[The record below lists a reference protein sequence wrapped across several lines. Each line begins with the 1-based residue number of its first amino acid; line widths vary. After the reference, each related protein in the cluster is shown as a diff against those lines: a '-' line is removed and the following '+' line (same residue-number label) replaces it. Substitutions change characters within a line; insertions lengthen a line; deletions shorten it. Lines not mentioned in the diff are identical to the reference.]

1 MKLENIEDIYPL
13 SPTQQGILF
22 HSLYAPESGV
32 YLMQLSCVLH
42 GNLNVLI
49 FEQAWQEVV
58 NRHPALRTAFYWEDL
73 EQPLQVVHPQVE
85 FSIEKYDWRDA
96 TTVEQ
101 KERLEEFLKQER
113 DRNFDLSVAPL
124 MRVALIQVSFDT
136 YQFVWSKHH
145 LIVDGWST
153 ALILQQVLEIYRTL
167 SNGQAPVAS
176 RSRPYGDYIAWLQ
189 QQDLKRAEAFWRE
202 LLQGV
207 RAIAPLPSPTSPR
220 SQVQPGNDLIEAP
233 PRNEREMKLSTET
246 TATLQSFAR
255 QHHLTLNALVQGAW
269 AILLSRYTGELD
281 VVFGAT
287 CSGRPPTLAGA
298 DSMVGL
304 FINTLPVRVRIS
316 SEESCIKWLQQL
328 QYQQIQTRQYEY
340 TPLVEI
346 QGWSEIPRN
355 LPLFESIVVFEN
367 YPVSSSLLQQDS
379 NLEIRDVRFVDE
391 TNYSLTLIAVPGEE
405 LSLRIV
411 GASQRFDT
419 ATITRMLGHLQT
431 LLEGIV
437 ANPVRSLKDL
447 PILTE
452 VERNQLLVE
461 WNQTQIE
468 YPIDKCLHQLFEEQ
482 VERSPDAIAV
492 VFEGQKLTYRELN
505 YRADVIAK
513 HLELLGVKPDVLV
526 GICVE
531 RSLFMIIGLLGILK
545 AGGAYVPLDPE
556 YPKERLTFIL
566 NDAAVPVLLTQQ
578 HLLPEL
584 GEHNAKVVFI
594 DDLENQ
600 NWQLPVT
607 FHPSPN
613 SANLAYV
620 IYTSGSTGKPKG
632 VQIPHRAV
640 VNFLNSMRLTL
651 DLTQQDVFLSV
662 TTITFDIAALE
673 IFGTLTVGACLTLV
687 SRAVATDGTQLLA
700 KLADSNATVMQATP
714 ATWRLLLAAG
724 WQGYQPLKMLCGGE
738 ALSSDLASKLL
749 KRGTSLWN
757 LYGPTETTIWSTA
770 YKVESDDNSIAIGR
784 PIANTQ
790 IYILDSDLQPVPI
803 GIPGE
808 LYIGGVGLANGYVNR
823 PDLTGEKFIPNP
835 FLNSYSERL
844 YKTGD
849 LARYRSDG
857 NIEYLGRIDYQ
868 VKIRGF
874 RIELGE
880 IEAVLAQ
887 HEAVREAVVLAR
899 EDEPGNKR
907 LVAYVTSIS
916 PSPSVAVSPSI
927 LRGFL
932 QKKLP
937 DYMVPSAFVLLEVM
951 PLLPNGKLDR
961 KALPKPELTRPEMAE
976 TFVPAATFVESA
988 IASIFAQVLGLETV
1002 GIRDNFFELGGHS
1015 LLATQV
1021 ISQLRQTFKI
1031 ELPLRYLFESPTVAA
1046 LAEQI
1051 ELAMRSNQG
1060 IVQPIERV
1068 SRNADL
1074 PLSFAQ
1080 MRLWFLDK
1088 LEPGAVYNIPAAVRL
1103 VGALDVAVLE
1113 ECLNEIVR
1121 RHEVLRTIFL
1131 EVEGQPV
1138 QRILP
1143 MQTINLRLINLR
1155 ELPES
1160 EREPKV
1166 RELAVLA
1173 AKQPFALDK
1182 DPLLRVSL
1190 FQLSDEE
1197 WVILFSLHHI
1207 IGDAWSMEV
1216 LLREVATLYAAFSSQ
1231 KRSPLPELPIQYA
1244 DFAVWQRQQLQP
1256 QLLETQMVYWRQ
1268 QLEQVTVLELPTD
1281 YPRKP
1286 QQTFIGKKQSLRISE
1301 AIASQ
1306 LKSLSSEQGCTL
1318 FMTLLAA
1325 FKTLLHRY
1333 TGQDDI
1339 PVGSPIANGRRAE
1352 TNSLIGF
1359 FVNTLVLRTDL
1370 SGNPTFR
1377 ELLSRVREVALGA
1390 YSHQDLPFEK
1400 LVEELQPQR
1409 NLSHPPLFQV
1419 MFVFQNAPLLPVEIP
1434 NFTWSDFAIDTETAK
1449 FDLTLYIEDKG
1460 REIVSTFEYNTS
1472 LFDAATINRMLGHF
1486 STLLE
1491 SIVADADKRLSDL
1504 TILTEIERHFIN
1516 GNDTEQEFPREQCI
1530 HELFAAQVERSPAAI
1545 AVICEQRQLTY
1556 RELNEQAN
1564 QLAKYLQKL
1573 GVKPEVKVGICVE
1586 RSLEMVVGILAIL
1599 KAGGA
1604 YVPLDPAYPKERLAF
1619 VLEDAQVSV
1628 LLTQKHL
1635 LEILPANNAL
1645 LVLLDEES
1653 REEYSIVNDP
1663 CPMPNAQSLAYVIY
1677 TSGSTGKPKGVAIE
1691 HRSTVEL
1698 LYWAASVFTSE
1709 DLAGVLAS
1717 TSLCFDL
1724 SVFELFV
1731 PLSWG
1736 GTVILAENAL
1746 HLPTLKTAEKV
1757 TLINTVPSAIRELL
1771 KNDGIP
1777 TSVRTVN
1784 LAGEALPNVLVQ
1796 QLYQR
1801 QHIQRVFNL
1810 YGPSEDTTYSSFAL
1824 IKKDAEGTP
1833 PIGRAIANTKI
1844 YLLDRYLQPVPIG
1857 VPGEIYIS
1865 STSLA
1870 RGYLNRPDLTAEK
1883 FIPNPFARSPLAPLN
1898 KGGNKPPLPI
1908 EAGNKPPLP
1917 IKPLLA
1923 RGVGGIGSAPIQPP
1937 LARGVGGIGSAPIQP
1952 PLARGVGGIGSAPIQ
1967 PPLARGVGGIG
1978 SYTRLYKTGDLAKY
1992 LPNGD
1997 IEYLG
2002 RIDNQIKIRGFRIEL
2017 GEIEA
2022 VLNQHPAVRE
2032 AVVIAREDKPDN
2044 KRLVAYIVSVSP
2056 TLLNCSILRSFLKEK
2071 LPEYMI
2077 PGAFV
2082 MLDAL
2087 PLTLNGKVDRRA
2099 LPTPE
2104 KAEQA
2109 EGFVTPRTPV
2119 EAILAKIWVE
2129 VLGVKQVGIHDNFF
2143 QLGGDSILNIQIV
2156 ARANQA
2162 GLKLTP
2168 KQLFQ
2173 HQTIAEL
2180 ATVAGTTGAIAAEQ
2194 GIITGVV
2201 PLTPIQHW
2209 FFEQN
2214 LAEPHH
2220 FNQAILLEVR
2230 QEIDPTLIEKAVQE
2244 LALHH
2249 DALRLRFE
2257 KTESS
2262 WQQFFASPDAVPFTR
2277 LDFSQLPESD
2287 QELAAQKAANELQSS
2302 LNLSTGP
2309 IWRVALLEFGMQ
2321 QPPRLLFAIHHLAVD
2336 GISWRILLE
2345 DLPTAIQQINQ
2356 GEKVRLPAKTT
2367 SFKQWSEQLQ
2377 RYAQSAALQQE
2388 LNYWLSELQQEAN
2401 SLPVDY
2407 PGGDNSEAAADTVAI
2422 ALTIEETQAL
2432 LQQVPKAYN
2441 TQINDVLL
2449 TALVQAFA
2457 QWTNNK
2463 TLLVDLEGHGREEI
2477 FDNVDLSRTIGWFTT
2492 VFPVRINISE
2502 AADLEQ
2508 ALQVVKKQV
2517 RAIPNRGIGYGVLRY
2532 LANNEMLAKLPQAE
2546 VCFNYLGQFDQTLK
2560 QSFLFGAATGSRGE
2574 VRSPKN
2580 QRRYLLEING
2590 FVSEGQLTMSWTY
2603 SQNLHQRT
2611 AIENLAESFRVV
2623 LRSLILNVKTLLP
2636 GKPLSFAQQ
2645 RLWFLEQLEPG
2656 NPAFNIPVALRLRGV
2671 LNVTALEESLN
2682 EIVKRHEILRTSF
2695 NSLSGKP
2702 FQAIAPSLRLTIP
2715 VLDGRE
2721 TEVQRL
2727 IATELE
2733 QPFDIAKAPL
2743 LRATLRRLSET
2754 EYVFIFVIHHLIS
2767 DNWSMGIFLQELA
2780 TLYEAFSK
2788 GEQSPLPELPIQYA
2802 DFAVLQREQLQ
2813 EKLLETQLAYWKQQ
2827 LEGATFNLALPTD
2840 KPRPALTSFRGAT
2853 HAFVLPKSL
2862 VQALKTLSQQKGCTL
2877 FMVLLAAFNILLY
2890 GYTKQTDILVG
2901 SPIANRHRIETEK
2914 LIGLFINTLVF
2925 RTKLTE
2931 NLSFLDVLHQV
2942 REVTL
2947 GAYAHQDLP
2956 FEKLVE
2962 ELQPNRNLR
2971 NTPIFQVWF
2980 AFQNTP
2986 TPAIALSDITT
2997 TTLKI
3002 DSKTAQFDLALLLA
3016 ETSEGMRGFFEYKT
3030 DLFED
3035 STLHRMAGKLAKI
3048 LERIVAQP
3056 DLKLNELVEILAQL
3070 EREQQLTAAKELEA
3084 ANLQSLKNIKR
3095 KRIGL

>member
-42 GNLNVLI
+42 GNLNVLV

-73 EQPLQVVHPQVE
+73 EQPLQVVHRQVE
-85 FSIEKYDWRDA
+85 LAIEKYDWRDA

-124 MRVALIQVSFDT
+124 MRVALIEVAFDT

-167 SNGQAPVAS
+167 SNGQAPVAN

-207 RAIAPLPSPTSPR
+207 RAIAPLPSPSSPR
-220 SQVQPGNDLIEAP
+220 SQVQPGNALIEAP
-233 PRNEREMKLSTET
+233 PRNEREMKLSTVT

-255 QHHLTLNALVQGAW
+255 QHHLTLNTLVQGAW

-287 CSGRPPTLAGA
+287 CSGRPPTLVGA

-304 FINTLPVRVRIS
+304 FINTLPVRVRIY
-316 SEESCIKWLQQL
+316 SENYCIKWLQKL
-328 QYQQIQTRQYEY
+328 QDQQVQARQYEY

-367 YPVSSSLLQQDS
+367 YPVSSSLLEQDS
-379 NLEIRDVRFVDE
+379 SLEIRDVRFVDE
-391 TNYSLTLIAVPGEE
+391 TNYSLTLVAVPGEE

-411 GASQRFDT
+411 GARQSFDA

-437 ANPVRSLKDL
+437 ADPVRSLKDL

-452 VERNQLLVE
+452 IERHQLLVE

-492 VFEGQKLTYRELN
+492 VFEDQKLTYRELN
-505 YRADVIAK
+505 YRADAVAR

-531 RSLFMIIGLLGILK
+531 RSLFMIIGLLAILK

-556 YPKERLTFIL
+556 YPQERLTFIL

-578 HLLPEL
+578 HLIPGL

-594 DDLENQ
+594 DDLDNQ
-600 NWQLPVT
+600 NWQLPIT
-607 FHPSPN
+607 FQPSPN

-700 KLADSNATVMQATP
+700 NLADSNATVMQATP
-714 ATWRLLLAAG
+714 ATWRLLLEAE
-724 WQGYQPLKMLCGGE
+724 WQGYKPLKMLCGGE
-738 ALSSDLASKLL
+738 ALSPDLASKLL

-770 YKVESDDNSIAIGR
+770 YKVESDDNSISIGR

-790 IYILDSDLQPVPI
+790 IYILDSYLQPVPI

-880 IEAVLAQ
+880 IEAVLTQ

-907 LVAYVTSIS
+907 LVAYVVSVS
-916 PSPSVAVSPSI
+916 PSPSVAVSPSL

-1113 ECLNEIVR
+1113 ECLNEVVR
-1121 RHEVLRTIFL
+1121 RHEVLRTIFP

-1160 EREPKV
+1160 EREAKV
-1166 RELAVLA
+1166 RELAVLS

-1182 DPLLRVSL
+1182 DPLLRVCL
-1190 FQLSDEE
+1190 FQLGDEE

-1301 AIASQ
+1301 AIARQ
-1306 LKSLSSEQGCTL
+1306 LKSLSSERGCTL

-1370 SGNPTFR
+1370 SGNPTIR

-1419 MFVFQNAPLLPVEIP
+1419 MFVFQNAPLLQVEIP

-1449 FDLTLYIEDKG
+1449 FDLTLYIEDTG

-1504 TILTEIERHFIN
+1504 SILTEIERHFIN
-1516 GNDTEQEFPREQCI
+1516 GNHTEQELPRQCI
-1530 HELFAAQVERSPAAI
+1530 HELFAAQVERSPSSI
-1545 AVICEQRQLTY
+1545 AVICEERQLTY

-1645 LVLLDEES
+1645 LVLLDEDS
-1653 REEYSIVNDP
+1653 REESSIPNDP

-1698 LYWAASVFTSE
+1698 LYWAASVFTLE
-1709 DLAGVLAS
+1709 DIAGVLAS

-1757 TLINTVPSAIRELL
+1757 TLINTVPSAIGELL

-1824 IKKDAEGTP
+1824 IKKDAAGTP
-1833 PIGRAIANTKI
+1833 PIGKAIANTKI

-1857 VPGEIYIS
+1857 VPGEIYINS
-1865 STSLA
+1865 ASLA

-1883 FIPNPFARSPLAPLN
+1883 FIPNPFSDEP
-1898 KGGNKPPLPI
+1898 G
-1908 EAGNKPPLP
+1908 
-1917 IKPLLA
+1917 
-1923 RGVGGIGSAPIQPP
+1923 
-1937 LARGVGGIGSAPIQP
+1937 
-1952 PLARGVGGIGSAPIQ
+1952 
-1967 PPLARGVGGIG
+1967 
-1978 SYTRLYKTGDLAKY
+1978 TRLYKTGDLAKY

-2022 VLNQHPAVRE
+2022 VLSQHSAVRE

-2056 TLLNCSILRSFLKEK
+2056 TLINCSILRSFLKEK
-2071 LPEYMI
+2071 LPEYMV

-2082 MLDAL
+2082 MMEAL

-2119 EAILAKIWVE
+2119 EAILANIWVE
-2129 VLGVKQVGIHDNFF
+2129 VLGVQQVGIHDNFF

-2209 FFEQN
+2209 FFEHN
-2214 LAEPHH
+2214 LADTHH

-2230 QEIDPTLIEKAVQE
+2230 QEIDPTLIEKALQE
-2244 LALHH
+2244 LAIQH

-2257 KTESS
+2257 NTEST

-2277 LDFSQLPESD
+2277 LDFSQLPESE
-2287 QELAAQKAANELQSS
+2287 QELAAQKAATELQSS

-2309 IWRVALLEFGMQ
+2309 IWRVACLEFGMQ
-2321 QPPRLLFAIHHLAVD
+2321 QPPRLLFVIHHLAVD

-2345 DLPTAIQQINQ
+2345 NLQTAIQQMNQ
-2356 GEKVRLPAKTT
+2356 GEEVRLPAKTT

-2377 RYAQSAALQQE
+2377 TYAQSAAIQQE

-2422 ALTIEETQAL
+2422 ALSIEETQAL
-2432 LQQVPKAYN
+2432 LQEVPKAYN

-2457 QWTNNK
+2457 QWTNNT

-2477 FDNVDLSRTIGWFTT
+2477 FEDVDLSRTIGWFTT
-2492 VFPVRINISE
+2492 IFPVLINISE
-2502 AADLEQ
+2502 ASDLEQ
-2508 ALQVVKKQV
+2508 ALQVVKKQM

-2574 VRSPKN
+2574 VRSQKGK
-2580 QRRYLLEING
+2580 RRYLLEING

-2603 SQNLHQRT
+2603 SKNLHQRT
-2611 AIENLAESFRVV
+2611 AIENLAESFRLV
-2623 LRSLILNVKTLLP
+2623 LRSLILGVKTLLP

-2743 LRATLRRLSET
+2743 LRATLLRLSET

-2788 GEQSPLPELPIQYA
+2788 GELSPLPALPIQYA

-2813 EKLLETQLAYWKQQ
+2813 EKVLETQLAYWKQQ
-2827 LEGATFNLALPTD
+2827 LEGATFDLALPTD
-2840 KPRPALTSFRGAT
+2840 KPRPVLTSFRGAT
-2853 HAFVLPKSL
+2853 YAFVLPKSL

-2925 RTKLTE
+2925 RTKFTE
-2931 NLSFLDVLHQV
+2931 NPSFLDVLHQV

-2986 TPAIALSDITT
+2986 TPAIALSDMTT
-2997 TTLKI
+2997 STLKI

-3070 EREQQLTAAKELEA
+3070 EREQQLSAAKELEA